1 MVLGIDDF
9 LFLRWLALRLK
20 DRAERTMYD
29 QEAIKEAIREIG
41 EKYEAGEISEEE
53 YHKREKRL
61 LEALQSAR
69 EYWARKGE

>member
-1 MVLGIDDF
+1 MVLGIDDI
-9 LFLRWLALRLK
+9 LFLKWLASKLK
-20 DRAERTMYD
+20 DQAERTMYD

-53 YHKREKRL
+53 YRQGEKRL

-69 EYWARKGE
+69 EYWARKEK